1 MVEGQI
7 RDPRTTG
14 TGTED
19 RPSASRIQSCMVV
32 RHASW
37 LLHRCRVKLDGY
49 TPYRAISGR
58 PKGGEVDELS
68 EQVHW
73 KVQGMMHQKFED
85 QCRGTWFD
93 KAERSLTSSQVPT
106 GVRIA
111 KSVQR
116 RLLQDR
122 WNSQKVKDLVGTPW
136 EMMPKRTKLMEPRFP
151 LMNITWAMVQ
161 KHGPCPRCK
170 SCHSL
175 LGGHSQ
181 HTQ

>member
-14 TGTED
+14 RGAED

-58 PKGGEVDELS
+58 PHGGEVDQLG

-111 KSVQR
+111 RSVQR
-116 RLLQDR
+116 RLFQDR
-122 WNSQKVKDLVGTPW
+122 WKLAESEGFGWHPVGDDAKENQTDGA
-136 EMMPKRTKLMEPRFP
+136 EVS

-170 SCHSL
+170 FCHSL
-175 LGGHSQ
+175 PGEHSQ
-181 HTQ
+181 RTR